1 MRYIFA
7 NIYFNENEFNK
18 KERVDNIR
26 MIETIDNK
34 LIILTEK
41 DHLIKYDTYAID
53 SYMVVVER

>member
-1 MRYIFA
+1 MYA

-18 KERVDNIR
+18 KERVDNIK

-41 DHLIKYDTYAID
+41 RW
-53 SYMVVVER
+53 SYKIWYIRYW

>member
-1 MRYIFA
+1 MFA

-18 KERVDNIR
+18 KERVDNIK

-41 DHLIKYDTYAID
+41 GHLIRYDTYVIA
-53 SYMVVVER
+53 SYMVVMER

>member
-1 MRYIFA
+1 MFA

-18 KERVDNIR
+18 KERVDNIK

-41 DHLIKYDTYAID
+41 GDFIKYDTYVID
-53 SYMVVVER
+53 SYMVVLER

>member
-1 MRYIFA
+1 MFV

-18 KERVDNIR
+18 KERVDSIK
-26 MIETIDNK
+26 MIQTIDSK

-41 DHLIKYDTYAID
+41 GDLIKYDTYAID